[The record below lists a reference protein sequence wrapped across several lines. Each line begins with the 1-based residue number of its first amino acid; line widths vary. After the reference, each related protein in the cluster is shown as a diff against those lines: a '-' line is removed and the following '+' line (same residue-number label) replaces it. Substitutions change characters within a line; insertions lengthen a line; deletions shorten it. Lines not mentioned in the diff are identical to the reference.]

1 MVTVNRKAGSSSRN
15 IDSGSGDRKV
25 RPAYRNSPSPKE
37 SWRGAI
43 ERLAWGGK
51 GVGRSE
57 DGRLLLLEAP
67 LALFPGE
74 VVEADVIWKA
84 RHGEGRVTRWIT
96 RDPRR
101 AEAAC
106 PVAET
111 CGGCEL
117 WEGGRHVPE
126 LKRQMA
132 ADLLHRQFG
141 DSVPWV
147 WHSAPE
153 SARRHRIQLHW
164 DGASLGYFRRHSHA
178 LVPITACPAAA
189 EPLSEAIP
197 RLHAALMGRALPTRP
212 GRWELST
219 GTPAQTVWATDE
231 RGRTWLLEP
240 DGWHHSTEPIR
251 HRLGEA
257 TLLHEPGAFF
267 QVSPPWAAE
276 AFGGLLRSWDLKGD
290 TLYDLYGGVGL
301 FSVLLGARFK
311 HRVLVESGES
321 AVAWAHRNLEA
332 AGLSSECLVADVA
345 AWVPEGLGEAGDVL
359 LLDPPRAGLE
369 PALCDRLLGAGAH
382 TLVLVGCDGAAF
394 CRDVKRLAGAWNLDQ
409 LAVVDLFPLTS
420 LVECVALMTRQP

>member
-1 MVTVNRKAGSSSRN
+1 MKRKA
-15 IDSGSGDRKV
+15 ISGSRKV
-25 RPAYRNSPSPKE
+25 EVGPRKVQLPPAYRNSPSPKE
-37 SWRGAI
+37 SWRGPI
-43 ERLAWGGK
+43 ERLAWGCK

-74 VVEADVIWKA
+74 IVEASVIWKA

-101 AEAAC
+101 TRAAC

-117 WEGGRHVPE
+117 WEAGHHTPE
-126 LKRQMA
+126 LKRQMV
-132 ADLLHRQFG
+132 ADLLRRQLG
-141 DSVPWV
+141 EDVPWT
-147 WHSAPE
+147 WQPAPE

-164 DGASLGYFRRHSHA
+164 DGKALGYFRRHTRD

-189 EPLSEAIP
+189 EPLSNAIP
-197 RLHAALMGRALPTRP
+197 RLREGIVGQTLSTRS

-219 GTPAQTVWATDE
+219 GTPADQVWATDE
-231 RGRTWLLEP
+231 KGRTWLLEP
-240 DGWHHSTEPIR
+240 DGWHRSTDPIR

-276 AFGGLLRSWDLKGD
+276 AFLGLLRTWNLKGD

-301 FSVLLGARFK
+301 FSALLGDRFS
-311 HRVLVESGES
+311 HRVLVESGDA
-321 AVAWAHRNLEA
+321 AVVWARRNLEA
-332 AGLSSECLVADVA
+332 AGLPSECLVADVA
-345 AWVPEGLGEAGDVL
+345 DWVPEGLGEPGDVI
-359 LLDPPRAGLE
+359 LLDPPREGLD
-369 PALCDRLLGAGAH
+369 PALCDRLLIAGAG

-394 CRDVKRLAGAWNLDQ
+394 CRDVKRLSPAWQLDQ
-409 LAVVDLFPLTS
+409 LAVLDLFPLTS
-420 LVECVALMTRQP
+420 HVECVALMTKRP

>member
-1 MVTVNRKAGSSSRN
+1 VKRKAE
-15 IDSGSGDRKV
+15 SGSRKAKV
-25 RPAYRNSPSPKE
+25 PPAYRNSPSRTE
-37 SWRGAI
+37 SWRGSI

-74 VVEADVIWKA
+74 VVEANVIWKA

-106 PVAET
+106 AVAET
-111 CGGCEL
+111 CGGCDL
-117 WEGGRHVPE
+117 WEAGRHASD

-132 ADLLHRQFG
+132 TDLLRRQLG
-141 DSVPWV
+141 EDVPWT
-147 WHSAPE
+147 WHPAPE

-164 DGASLGYFRRHSHA
+164 DGKALGYYRRHSHA
-178 LVPITACPAAA
+178 LVPISACPAAA
-189 EPLSEAIP
+189 DALSNAIP
-197 RLHAALMGRALPTRP
+197 RLQEAMIGLALPSRP

-219 GTPAQTVWATDE
+219 GTPAETVWAADE
-231 RGRTWLLEP
+231 RGRTWILEP
-240 DGWHHSTEPIR
+240 DGWHRSTEPIR
-251 HRLGEA
+251 HRLGDA

-276 AFGGLLRSWDLKGD
+276 AFGGLLRSWDLKGG

-301 FSVLLGARFK
+301 FSAMLGDRFR
-311 HRVLVESGES
+311 HRVLVESGEA
-321 AVAWAHRNLEA
+321 AVAWARRNLES
-332 AGLSSECLVADVA
+332 AGLPSECLAADVA
-345 AWVPEGLGEAGDVL
+345 AWVPEGLGSAEDVI
-359 LLDPPRAGLE
+359 LLDPPRAGLD
-369 PALCDRLLGAGAH
+369 PALCDRLGTAGAS

-394 CRDVKRLAGAWNLDQ
+394 CRDVKHLMATWNLDQ
-409 LAVVDLFPLTS
+409 LAVLDLFPLTS
-420 LVECVALMTRQP
+420 HVECVALMTRRP

>member
-1 MVTVNRKAGSSSRN
+1 MATVNRKAE
-15 IDSGSGDRKV
+15 SGSRTAKV
-25 RPAYRNSPSPKE
+25 PPAYRNSPARTE
-37 SWRGAI
+37 SWRGPI

-74 VVEADVIWKA
+74 VVEAEVHWKA
-84 RHGEGRVTRWIT
+84 RHGEGRVTRWVT

-117 WEGGRHVPE
+117 WESGRHAPE
-126 LKRQMA
+126 LKRLMA
-132 ADLLHRQFG
+132 ADLLRRQLG
-141 DSVPWV
+141 EGVPWT
-147 WHSAPE
+147 WHPAPG
-153 SARRHRIQLHW
+153 SSRRHRIQLHW
-164 DGASLGYFRRHSHA
+164 DGAALGYFRRHSHA
-178 LVPITACPAAA
+178 LVPVTACPAATD
-189 EPLSEAIP
+189 PLSEAIP
-197 RLHAALMGRALPTRP
+197 RLQAAILGRMLPTRP

-240 DGWHHSTEPIR
+240 DGWQRSAEPIR
-251 HRLGEA
+251 HRLGEV

-276 AFGGLLRSWDLKGD
+276 AFGGLLRSWDLKGN
-290 TLYDLYGGVGL
+290 TLFDLFGGVGL
-301 FSVLLGARFK
+301 FSALLGDRFR
-311 HRVLVESGES
+311 HRILVESGET
-321 AVAWAHRNLEA
+321 AVTWARRNLEA
-332 AGLSSECLVADVA
+332 AGLCAECLVADVA
-345 AWVPEGLGEAGDVL
+345 TWVPEGLGSQEDVI

-369 PALCDRLLGAGAH
+369 PELCDRLLTANAG

-394 CRDVKRLAGAWNLDQ
+394 CRDVKRLASAWHLEQ
-409 LAVVDLFPLTS
+409 LAMLDLFPLTTH
-420 LVECVALMTRQP
+420 VEGVALMTRRR